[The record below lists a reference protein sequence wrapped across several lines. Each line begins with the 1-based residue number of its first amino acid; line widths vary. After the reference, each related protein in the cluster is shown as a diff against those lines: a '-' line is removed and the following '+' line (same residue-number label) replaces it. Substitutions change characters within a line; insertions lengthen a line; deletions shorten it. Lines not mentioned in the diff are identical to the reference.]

1 MDAIPIIV
9 NPAAGGGRALR
20 RAHAAA
26 AAFAARGCAVEL
38 RQTDG
43 PGHAGDIATACAVAG
58 RPSVVVCGGDGTVHE
73 AAAGLA
79 GTGTALAVLACGRG
93 NDFAAALR
101 LPRGPSQLVAAV
113 LEGERVRVDLGSMN
127 GTAFCTVAAVGFDAE
142 VTRHVMRGG
151 GRTAGRHAYLLAALQ
166 LLFRYPAPVLRFEGD
181 FGVREG
187 RYLLGAIA
195 NTERY
200 GAGFRIAPG
209 ARADDGLLDCVL
221 VSDLPRWRAL
231 TLMPSIFRGTHIRRP
246 EVEVVRTRELRVTS
260 ERPCA
265 LAADGEFLGE
275 TPATMAVRPR
285 ALWLC
290 REPAAGADRHT
301 TSRA

>member
-1 MDAIPIIV
+1 MDPIPIIV

-20 RAHAAA
+20 RARAAVS
-26 AAFAARGCAVEL
+26 AFAERGRAVEL
-38 RQTDG
+38 RRTDG
-43 PGHAGDIATACAVAG
+43 PGHAGEIAAACAVAG
-58 RPSVVVCGGDGTVHE
+58 RPAVVACGGDGTVHE

-101 LPRGPSQLVAAV
+101 LPRGPGELVTAV
-113 LEGERVRVDLGSMN
+113 LEGERIRVDLGSLN

-151 GRTAGRHAYLLAALQ
+151 GRTAGRHAYLLGALQ

-231 TLMPSIFRGTHIRRP
+231 RLIPSIFRGAHLRHP

-260 ERPCA
+260 EGPCA

-275 TPATMAVRPR
+275 TPATISVRPR

-290 REPAAGADRHT
+290 RVSVAGADRRT
-301 TSRA
+301 GPTP

>member
-1 MDAIPIIV
+1 MTMISLIV

-20 RAHAAA
+20 HAHAAA
-26 AAFAARGCAVEL
+26 SAFAARGCAVDL
-38 RQTDG
+38 RPTDG
-43 PGHAGDIATACAVAG
+43 PGHARDIAAACAVAG
-58 RPSVVVCGGDGTVHE
+58 LASVVVCGGDGTVHE

-101 LPRGPSQLVAAV
+101 LPRRPAELVTAV
-113 LEGERVRVDLGSMN
+113 LEGERIRVDLGSVN

-151 GRTAGRHAYLLAALQ
+151 GRTAGRHAYLLGALQ
-166 LLFRYPAPVLRFEGD
+166 LLFRYPAPELRFEGD

-221 VSDLPRWRAL
+221 VRDLPRWTAL
-231 TLMPSIFRGTHIRRP
+231 SLMPSIYRGAHLHRP

-260 ERPCA
+260 EGPCA

-290 REPAAGADRHT
+290 RTPAAGAAHR
-301 TSRA
+301 TSSTS

>member
-1 MDAIPIIV
+1 MEPLPIIV
-9 NPAAGGGRALR
+9 NPAAGGARALR

-26 AAFAARGCAVEL
+26 AAFAARGCTVDL
-38 RQTDG
+38 RSTDG
-43 PGHAGDIATACAVAG
+43 PGHAGEIAAACAVAG
-58 RPSVVVCGGDGTVHE
+58 LASVVVCGGDGTVHE

-79 GTGTALAVLACGRG
+79 GTGTALAVLAAGRG
-93 NDFAAALR
+93 NDFAGALG
-101 LPRGPSQLVAAV
+101 LPRTPGDVVAAV
-113 LEGERVRVDLGSMN
+113 LAGERFRVDLGSLN
-127 GTAFCTVAAVGFDAE
+127 GAVFCTVAAVGFDAE

-151 GRTAGRHAYLLAALQ
+151 GRTAGRHAYLLGALQ
-166 LLFRYPAPVLRFEGD
+166 LLFRYPAPELRFEGD
-181 FGVREG
+181 FGVRAG

-195 NTERY
+195 NTARY

-209 ARADDGLLDCVL
+209 ARVDDGLLDCVL

-231 TLMPSIFRGTHIRRP
+231 RLIPSIFRGAHLGRP

-260 ERPCA
+260 EGPCA
-265 LAADGEFLGE
+265 LAADGEFVGE

-290 REPAAGADRHT
+290 RVPLAGADRR
-301 TSRA
+301 TSPTA

>member
-1 MDAIPIIV
+1 MTTVSLIV

-20 RAHAAA
+20 QARAAA
-26 AAFAARGCAVEL
+26 SAFAARGSAVDL
-38 RQTDG
+38 RLTDG
-43 PGHAGDIATACAVAG
+43 PGHARDIAAACAVAG
-58 RPSVVVCGGDGTVHE
+58 MASVVVCGGDGTVHE

-101 LPRGPSQLVAAV
+101 LPRRPGELVAAV
-113 LEGERVRVDLGSMN
+113 LEGERVRVDLGSVN
-127 GTAFCTVAAVGFDAE
+127 GTPFCTVAAVGFDAE

-151 GRTAGRHAYLLAALQ
+151 GRTAGRHAYLLGALQ
-166 LLFRYPAPVLRFEGD
+166 LLFRYPAPELRFEGD

-231 TLMPSIFRGTHIRRP
+231 TLIPSIFRGAHLRHP

-260 ERPCA
+260 EGPCA

-275 TPATMAVRPR
+275 TPATMSVRPR

-290 REPAAGADRHT
+290 RVSVAGADRRT
-301 TSRA
+301 GPTP

>member
-1 MDAIPIIV
+1 
-9 NPAAGGGRALR
+9 
-20 RAHAAA
+20 
-26 AAFAARGCAVEL
+26 VEL

-43 PGHAGDIATACAVAG
+43 PGHARDIATACAAAG
-58 RPSVVVCGGDGTVHE
+58 RASVVVCGGDGTVHE

-101 LPRGPSQLVAAV
+101 LPRGPSPLVAAV
-113 LEGERVRVDLGSMN
+113 LEGERIRVDLGSLN

-187 RYLLGAIA
+187 RYLFGAIA

-231 TLMPSIFRGTHIRRP
+231 TLMPSIFRGTHVHRP
-246 EVEVVRTRELRVTS
+246 EVEVVRTRELSVTS

-275 TPATMAVRPR
+275 APATIVVRPR

-290 REPAAGADRHT
+290 RVPAAGADRHT

>member
-1 MDAIPIIV
+1 MDPISLIV

-20 RAHAAA
+20 EARAAG
-26 AAFAARGCAVEL
+26 AAFAARGWDVDL
-38 RQTDG
+38 RLTDG
-43 PGHAGDIATACAVAG
+43 PGHAGEIAAACAVAG
-58 RPSVVVCGGDGTVHE
+58 RASIVVCGGDGTVRE

-101 LPRGPSQLVAAV
+101 LPRGPGALVAAV
-113 LEGERVRVDLGSMN
+113 LEGERVRVDLGSVN

-151 GRTAGRHAYLLAALQ
+151 GRTAGRQAYLLGALQ

-231 TLMPSIFRGTHIRRP
+231 TLMPSIYRGAHLGRP

-260 ERPCA
+260 EGPCA
-265 LAADGEFLGE
+265 LAADGECLGE
-275 TPATMAVRPR
+275 TPATMSVRPR

-290 REPAAGADRHT
+290 RVPAAGADQRT
-301 TSRA
+301 TSRG